1 MYGAPNVGGYDRAL
15 TIFSPQGDLFQ
26 VMYAKEAVKRGGL
39 AVAVRY
45 KDGIIFGTKH
55 QFVSKLLTPESFRKI
70 FQIEDNI
77 VISYSGM
84 VGDARHLISF
94 AREKAEE
101 YRLVYGTE
109 ISLAELIKEIAAV
122 VQLYTQY
129 GGVRPYGVSLM
140 IGGLTDHTTKLAE
153 IPPDGG
159 ATIGARAW
167 AIGEK
172 AEGVKSYLEK
182 NYKENMSFEDAAK
195 LLFNAMATSEEK
207 KKKLDVG
214 LLELAVLDRKKGGFK
229 EYRPDEIS
237 KLMAKK

>member
-39 AVAVRY
+39 AVAIRY
-45 KDGIIFGTKH
+45 KDGIVFGTKH

-84 VGDARHLISF
+84 VGDARHLLTF

-109 ISLAELIKEIAAV
+109 IPLNELIKEVSAV

-140 IGGLTDHTTKLAE
+140 IGGVTDHTTKLAE
-153 IPPDGG
+153 ISPDGG
-159 ATIGARAW
+159 ATVGAKAW

-172 AEGVKSYLEK
+172 AEAVKSHLEK
-182 NYKENMSFEDAAK
+182 NYKENMSFEDAVK
-195 LLFNAMATSEEK
+195 LLFDAMTASEEK
-207 KKKLDVG
+207 KKGLDLG
-214 LLELAVLDRKKGGFK
+214 LLEIAVLDRKKGGYKEFK
-229 EYRPDEIS
+229 PEEVS
-237 KLMAKK
+237 KLMGKK